1 MLWQGQSQVK
11 AKDNTVVL
19 CHRGLNTLGATAWF
33 LLCKLLMMATVS
45 RTPTFEPIANY
56 TSWSARVTRQC
67 ARLANL
73 LPSSVKK
80 IGTAAEVG
88 YALAEWLCSPILRP
102 EEAAQRILFYTVV
115 PGWERMGVALDRAL
129 SKIPDDN
136 G

>member
-1 MLWQGQSQVK
+1 MVFALQIADDGDGL
-11 AKDNTVVL
+11 ADANLRAHRELHVL
-19 CHRGLNTLGATAWF
+19 VG
-33 LLCKLLMMATVS
+33 
-45 RTPTFEPIANY
+45 
-56 TSWSARVTRQC
+56 TRQC

-80 IGTAAEVG
+80 IGAAAEVD
-88 YALAEWLCSPILRP
+88 YDLAEWLSSPLLRP

-115 PGWERMGVALDRAL
+115 TGWERMGVALDRAL